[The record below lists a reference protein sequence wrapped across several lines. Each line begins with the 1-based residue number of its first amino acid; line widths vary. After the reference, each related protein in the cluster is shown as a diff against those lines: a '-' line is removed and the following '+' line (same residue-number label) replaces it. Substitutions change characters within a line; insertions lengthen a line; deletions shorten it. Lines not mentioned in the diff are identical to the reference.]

1 MCPTQTLFAP
11 QVVVT
16 LWSPY
21 LQPPPLYAV
30 LTLCGDSDKMGAWVY
45 SSTQKID

>member
-21 LQPPPLYAV
+21 YAV